1 MAIRKRTAKD
11 RRARFQMEVRRNE
24 LDEMELLCKMGNL
37 SSKKELLNTAL
48 TLLKWGV
55 RESQRGFSIASVD
68 EHGQIR
74 SEPYIHYLETVGK
87 GAGPHLKV
95 ILPRPTGD
103 GSNGKGIENGVE
115 DAALEPEQDEVSAAL
130 G

>member
-11 RRARFQMEVRRNE
+11 TRARFQMEVRRKE
-24 LDEMELLCKMGNL
+24 LDEMEVLCKLGNL

-48 TLLKWGV
+48 TLLTWAV
-55 RESQRGFSIASVD
+55 RETQRNFSIASVD

-74 SEPYIHYLETVGK
+74 SEPYFHYLETVGK
-87 GAGPHLKV
+87 NAGRHLRVVHPPSTGA
-95 ILPRPTGD
+95 
-103 GSNGKGIENGVE
+103 GSNGEVEDERE
-115 DAALEPEQDEVSAAL
+115 DAALEGELTAAVL